1 MNYQAGEY
9 IEALLSKRG
18 YKQSD
23 VAREIGVPRQLLSY
37 VILGKRE
44 LTVSLALKLES
55 FFSLPE
61 GKLLKLQAE
70 QSVKNYKHNLRCEL
84 VECLLK
90 QNAFW
95 SYSNVSVDNIPDE
108 ELIEKT
114 FVVLDLKDISKLF
127 ELYSRAYVKQVWK
140 ERIAIQGDYLFNLN
154 VMIAM
159 YYFGIKKPER
169 YLSQIEREHINKIIG
184 DA

>member
-1 MNYQAGEY
+1 MSYKAGEY
-9 IEALLSKRG
+9 IDALLSKRG

-23 VAREIGVPRQLLSY
+23 VAREIGVSRQLLSY

-44 LTVSLALKLES
+44 LTVSLAIKLES
-55 FFSLPE
+55 FFSLSE

-70 QSVKNYKHNLRCEL
+70 QSVKNYKCNLRCEL
-84 VECLLK
+84 VKCLLK

-95 SYSNVSVDNIPDE
+95 SYSNVSADNIPDE
-108 ELIEKT
+108 ELIEKV
-114 FVVLDLKDISKLF
+114 FVMLDLKDISKLF
-127 ELYSRAYVKQVWK
+127 DLYSRAYVKQVWK
-140 ERIAIQGDYLFNLN
+140 ERMAIQGDYLFNLN

-159 YYFGIKKPER
+159 YYFGIKNPER
-169 YLSQIEREHINKIIG
+169 YLSQIEREHISKIKG